1 MKGDRF
7 IQYEVILT
15 FLFILSGNVVY
26 QIKVHLR
33 SGRIHSCKM
42 LLRLVRY
49 IFSNSQSELPCTT
62 KAASMARAKAG
73 AIPTLLINPEMVRK
87 KTAKA

>member
-33 SGRIHSCKM
+33 SGED
-42 LLRLVRY
+42 
-49 IFSNSQSELPCTT
+49 SQM
-62 KAASMARAKAG
+62 KA
-73 AIPTLLINPEMVRK
+73 
-87 KTAKA
+87 